1 MAIASIGGNRLDEVE
16 AGAMPVDAAERQSCL
31 KINDHTLILDARSAP
46 LMSLGLPTKTYCGQQ
61 NLTGVR
67 LVFKK

>member
-1 MAIASIGGNRLDEVE
+1 
-16 AGAMPVDAAERQSCL
+16 MPVDAAERQSCL
-31 KINDHTLILDARSAP
+31 KINDHTLMLDARSAP